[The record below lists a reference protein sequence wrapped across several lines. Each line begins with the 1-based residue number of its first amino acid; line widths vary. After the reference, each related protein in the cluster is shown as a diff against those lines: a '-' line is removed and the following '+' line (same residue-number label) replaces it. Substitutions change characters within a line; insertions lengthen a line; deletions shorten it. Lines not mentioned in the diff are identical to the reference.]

1 LLFSAVYHLC
11 GTANER
17 WHMWL
22 GYWDFAGIVSLIVG
36 SSTPVIHYGFG
47 PTLHTH
53 RQLYHVATF
62 LFGMVVIVCSVTTW
76 FNSDR
81 WLWARVGVYI
91 ALAALGVLALFH
103 ALLLHDF
110 SPPRVRL
117 MKGVL
122 QMGLTYLFGAA
133 VYGLRL
139 PESAFPK
146 RFDYIGSSHQLWHA
160 CVVLA
165 AYQHFTV
172 VLQLWRSMSE
182 GPPLGQAVAQA
193 MAQAITLPA
202 DLELPTTLG

>member
-1 LLFSAVYHLC
+1 MFLVSAVVCLLFSAGEYIRNQRIALVASAHTCTYSTNGTNDTCTHLRLFLLFTAVYHLC

-81 WLWARVGVYI
+81 
-91 ALAALGVLALFH
+91 
-103 ALLLHDF
+103 
-110 SPPRVRL
+110 
-117 MKGVL
+117 
-122 QMGLTYLFGAA
+122 
-133 VYGLRL
+133 
-139 PESAFPK
+139 
-146 RFDYIGSSHQLWHA
+146 
-160 CVVLA
+160 
-165 AYQHFTV
+165 
-172 VLQLWRSMSE
+172 
-182 GPPLGQAVAQA
+182 
-193 MAQAITLPA
+193 
-202 DLELPTTLG
+202 

>member
-1 LLFSAVYHLC
+1 
-11 GTANER
+11 
-17 WHMWL
+17 
-22 GYWDFAGIVSLIVG
+22 
-36 SSTPVIHYGFG
+36 
-47 PTLHTH
+47 
-53 RQLYHVATF
+53 
-62 LFGMVVIVCSVTTW
+62 
-76 FNSDR
+76 
-81 WLWARVGVYI
+81 
-91 ALAALGVLALFH
+91 
-103 ALLLHDF
+103 
-110 SPPRVRL
+110 

-122 QMGLTYLFGAA
+122 QMGLATAPERFPPFTLLVLSLHTSTRSSPDPTYHLPRLTYLFGAA